1 MAFWCWVSEVILGE
15 VLVSPC
21 STCWAKAAEAVSGG
35 GTGKQNITEILFG
48 YSAEVVM
55 FLFCTPVH
63 TAS

>member
-1 MAFWCWVSEVILGE
+1 MSEVILGE
-15 VLVSPC
+15 VVGSPC
-21 STCWAKAAEAVSGG
+21 STCWAMEAEAVSGG
-35 GTGKQNITEILFG
+35 GTGKQNVIEILFG